1 MAYNVI
7 TDTGDIVDTIKFTNN
22 ASNKDAT
29 VFAGLQRDTDKQHIN
44 VLTDTLLPTYNIS
57 YDDSQTNWCT
67 VTLNNTDDAPNT
79 AKKISVSVTENTANN
94 DRGCKIYL
102 KYKDKPTRN
111 YIQINQ
117 SKPATQEPGEATI
130 RVYNNTNDDI
140 TKIHF
145 VILTQVSTGV
155 PLYYMTVL
163 DTYNKTI
170 PANSTL
176 DVGTNTKVT
185 GYTGT
190 WYTYVDETSSVSV
203 NIDRDSIKD
212 VSHIQNTKG
221 TKQGNHYVTSSAA
234 TLNNGVIAYT
244 GGASPD
250 YRIGINTNESPT
262 GYVCNDYPKSIA
274 IFDSTQAEEQFYY
287 VNTLSVNA
295 WNQNYNG
302 YAFWLCLVVPNVLTT
317 GKQIGCRTYIR
328 QNSERNNNA
337 YMQDVWTRTS
347 MDVDSILAKKINP
360 NAINGAASVFGFG
373 DNTLRIY
380 IFGAPT
386 ENDINDARSY
396 QVLTPAF
403 TQEFEPIT
411 DGAIARSGITSSQI
425 TEQDYGTWYGSITVF
440 GRNDITS
447 GNTTY
452 FIPIFVI
459 ADKYI
464 TSAT

>member
-7 TDTGDIVDTIKFTNN
+7 TDPGTIDTITFTNSASQKN
-22 ASNKDAT
+22 AA
-29 VFAGLQRDTDKQHIN
+29 VFAGLQRDTDKNIN
-44 VLTDTLLPTYNIS
+44 VLTDTLLPTCNIS
-57 YDDSQTNWCT
+57 YDDSQTNWCS
-67 VTLNNTDDAPNT
+67 VTLSNTDDAPNT

-102 KYKDKPTRN
+102 KYKDKPPTSN

-117 SKPATQEPGEATI
+117 SKPVTQEPDEATI
-130 RVYNNTNDDI
+130 RVYNNTNDTI
-140 TKIHF
+140 TKKHF

-176 DVGTNTKVT
+176 DVGTNTEVT

-190 WYTYVDETSSVSV
+190 WYAYVNETSSVSV
-203 NIDRDSIKD
+203 SIDRDGIKD

-221 TKQGNHYVTSSAA
+221 TKQGNHYVTSSSA
-234 TLNNGVIAYT
+234 TLNNGVITYT
-244 GGASPD
+244 GGASPQ

-274 IFDSTQAEEQFYY
+274 IFDSTQAEKQFYY

-295 WNQNYNG
+295 WNQNYNS

-386 ENDINDARSY
+386 ENDINDALIY
-396 QVLTPAF
+396 QVLKPAF
-403 TQEFEPIT
+403 TQEFEPIM

-425 TEQDYGTWYGSITVF
+425 TKQDYGTWYGSITVF

-452 FIPIFVI
+452 YIPIFVI
-459 ADKYI
+459 ANEYI